1 LKYKINIRKTS
12 GFRSYQ
18 MGNTLSGLLFVAPVG
33 ITGLIMYSAFD
44 FVDSLGRIQFDSWTD
59 PNKQFFIP
67 GLGFIIILCVTAFIG
82 ILFTKILPL
91 TIQKWFE
98 ERLTNL
104 PIVKIFYSATK
115 DLISAFLG
123 EKKKFTTGVLV
134 TINYHPVVKKLGF
147 LTQENLDIFN
157 LPDMV
162 SVYCPH
168 GYAISGQTFIVSKN
182 DVELLDI
189 SSTDLMKMAIS
200 GGVSI
205 SETK

>member
-1 LKYKINIRKTS
+1 MKNPVRYLFQRFVAYF
-12 GFRSYQ
+12 FR
-18 MGNTLSGLLFVAPVG
+18 GLLFIAPLG
-33 ITGLIMYSAFD
+33 ITVLILFSAFD
-44 FVDSLGRIQFDSWTD
+44 FVDSLGRIQFESWTD
-59 PNKQFFIP
+59 PNKKIFIP
-67 GLGFIIILCVTAFIG
+67 GLGFLIVVGGTAFVG
-82 ILFTKILPL
+82 VLFTKILPL
-91 TIQKWFE
+91 TIQGWMEDK
-98 ERLTNL
+98 LTNL
-104 PIVKIFYSATK
+104 PVVKIFYTATK

-134 TINYHPVVKKLGF
+134 TINYQPVVKKMGF

-182 DVELLDI
+182 DVEILDI
-189 SSTDLMKMAIS
+189 PSTELMKMAIS

-205 SETK
+205 TENK

>member
-1 LKYKINIRKTS
+1 MKNPIRYLFNRFVAYF
-12 GFRSYQ
+12 FR
-18 MGNTLSGLLFVAPVG
+18 GLLFIAPLG
-33 ITGLIMYSAFD
+33 ITVLILFSAFD
-44 FVDSLGRIQFDSWTD
+44 FVDSLGRIQFESWTD
-59 PNKQFFIP
+59 PNKKIFIP
-67 GLGFIIILCVTAFIG
+67 GLGFLIVVGGTAFVG
-82 ILFTKILPL
+82 VLFTKILPL
-91 TIQKWFE
+91 TIQGWME
-98 ERLTNL
+98 EKLTNL
-104 PIVKIFYSATK
+104 PVVKIFYTATK

-134 TINYHPVVKKLGF
+134 TINYQPIVKKMGF

-182 DVELLDI
+182 DVEILDI
-189 SSTDLMKMAIS
+189 PSTELMKMAIS

-205 SETK
+205 TENK

>member
-1 LKYKINIRKTS
+1 
-12 GFRSYQ
+12 
-18 MGNTLSGLLFVAPVG
+18 MGNTIKYLFGRFTSYFLRGLLFVAPVG
-33 ITGLIMYSAFD
+33 ITVLILFSAFD
-44 FVDSLGRIQFDSWTD
+44 FVDSLGRIQFESWSD
-59 PNKQFFIP
+59 PNKKVFIP
-67 GLGFIIILCVTAFIG
+67 GLGFLIVVGGTAFIG
-82 ILFTKILPL
+82 LLFTRILPFTMQSWLEDKL
-91 TIQKWFE
+91 TH
-98 ERLTNL
+98 L

-134 TINYHPVVKKLGF
+134 TINYHPVVKKMGF

-168 GYAISGQTFIVSKN
+168 GYAISGQTFIVSRK
-182 DVELLDI
+182 DVEVLNI
-189 SSTDLMKMAIS
+189 PSTELMKMAIS

-205 SETK
+205 SEVK